1 MRKRFV
7 GKAFESVIEMG
18 NLYSV
23 VVENVV
29 AETNDFFQAFLLFL
43 ATFNVFNV
51 ELFKQRQHFYLSYK
65 I

>member
-7 GKAFESVIEMG
+7 GKAFESVIEMD
-18 NLYSV
+18 NLHSV

-29 AETNDFFQAFLLFL
+29 AETDDSFQAFSLLL

-51 ELFKQRQHFYLSYK
+51 E
-65 I
+65 

>member
-18 NLYSV
+18 NLHSV

-29 AETNDFFQAFLLFL
+29 AETDDSFQAFSLLL

-51 ELFKQRQHFYLSYK
+51 E
-65 I
+65 